1 MSPSASGRN
10 AGKAAILVSL
20 LHLAFTLCP
29 FLYCVITINLDHD
42 FHFKCNDVQARPSQH
57 LCMQHISANVQF
69 GHKQFENPSKI
80 PIVVTV
86 KAKGYSQLEYI
97 LHLFLKITISAYYN
111 YLQVKIIFLSNMEP
125 VFLLLPPWQV
135 SPNWGRTHC
144 GTNTSIQSLNTH
156 FQPLAFLNQTSSRSS
171 YHSDQEDSIIN

>member
-1 MSPSASGRN
+1 
-10 AGKAAILVSL
+10 
-20 LHLAFTLCP
+20 
-29 FLYCVITINLDHD
+29 
-42 FHFKCNDVQARPSQH
+42 
-57 LCMQHISANVQF
+57 
-69 GHKQFENPSKI
+69 
-80 PIVVTV
+80 VVTV

-144 GTNTSIQSLNTH
+144 GTNTSIQSLNTQ
-156 FQPLAFLNQTSSRSS
+156 F
-171 YHSDQEDSIIN
+171 

>member
-1 MSPSASGRN
+1 MVRSCLLVTLIKCPKGHKCVGSLCRLV
-10 AGKAAILVSL
+10 KTLIVSL
-20 LHLAFTLCP
+20 
-29 FLYCVITINLDHD
+29 V
-42 FHFKCNDVQARPSQH
+42 RPSKQD
-57 LCMQHISANVQF
+57 VQF

>member
-1 MSPSASGRN
+1 MWKSTSRAFRICMAKGGRESLRLSY
-10 AGKAAILVSL
+10 GRPTLTLVWKRRKKL
-20 LHLAFTLCP
+20 GC
-29 FLYCVITINLDHD
+29 
-42 FHFKCNDVQARPSQH
+42 
-57 LCMQHISANVQF
+57 VQF

-125 VFLLLPPWQV
+125 VYLLLPPWQV